1 MCTSKYSGEGLDED
15 GEELE
20 EFEYCLNLYLESAQM
35 RCTDHS
41 MGGRDTDLMQSGQAM
56 RTARGA
62 AAAQPPLFE
71 SCDCKNKIMRKW

>member
-1 MCTSKYSGEGLDED
+1 
-15 GEELE
+15 
-20 EFEYCLNLYLESAQM
+20 M

-41 MGGRDTDLMQSGQAM
+41 MGGRDTDLMHSGQAM